1 MPNNIYGR
9 DLVKKWADENDISL
23 NSIASVY
30 GMTRQEVSNYINGTK
45 KGPKANLFILRLI
58 EDYKIK

>member
-9 DLVKKWADENDISL
+9 DLVKKWVDENDISL

-30 GMTRQEVSNYINGTK
+30 GMTRQEVSNYINGAK